1 MRFEPHDY
9 QKRCIEFILEH
20 PEAGLFLDMGLGKT
34 VITLT
39 AIQELMYDRYEISKV
54 LVIAPLR
61 VAEDTWSREADKWD
75 HLRDLTISK
84 ILGPAADREQRLA
97 AKADIYVINRENVV
111 WLIKELRARKE
122 RWPFDMVVIDEL
134 SSFKSSQAQR
144 FRYLTKVR
152 PFISRIVGLT
162 GTPAANSL
170 MDLWAEMRLI
180 DQGERLGRFIGNYRN
195 AYFRP
200 GFIAPSGVVYKYVPN
215 RGALEQITKRIA
227 DITISLKAEDYL
239 QMPDQIDSVIEVDIP
254 KKARDAYSKMEREAF
269 LRIDRD
275 QITALNAAAV
285 ISKLTQISNGFVY
298 GEDHKPIRIHDA
310 KTQALEEIIEQADG
324 PVLVFYEFQEDAG
337 HLVEAIGA
345 EILKTEADISKWN
358 RGEVPVMLAHPASVG
373 YGLNLQ
379 EGGHTIVWYGL
390 TWSLEQYLQANA
402 RLHRQGQQRPV
413 LVYRILARDT
423 VDRQI
428 LESLDRKDATQSAV
442 LEILKNRR
450 KDIDRE

>member
-1 MRFEPHDY
+1 
-9 QKRCIEFILEH
+9 
-20 PEAGLFLDMGLGKT
+20 
-34 VITLT
+34 
-39 AIQELMYDRYEISKV
+39 MYDRYEISKV

-84 ILGPAADREQRLA
+84 ILGPAADREQGLA

-111 WLIKELRARKE
+111 WLIKELQARKE

-200 GFIAPSGVVYKYVPN
+200 GFVAPSGVVYKYVPN

-239 QMPDQIDSVIEVDIP
+239 QMPDQIDSVIEVGIP

-269 LRIDRD
+269 LQFDRD

-298 GEDHKPIRIHDA
+298 GEDHKPIRIHDS

-324 PVLVFYEFQEDAG
+324 PVLVFYEFQEDAE
-337 HLVEAIGA
+337 HLADALGA

-358 RGEVPVMLAHPASVG
+358 KGEVPVMLAHPASVG

-402 RLHRQGQQRPV
+402 RLHRQGQQKPV

-450 KDIDRE
+450 KDLDRE